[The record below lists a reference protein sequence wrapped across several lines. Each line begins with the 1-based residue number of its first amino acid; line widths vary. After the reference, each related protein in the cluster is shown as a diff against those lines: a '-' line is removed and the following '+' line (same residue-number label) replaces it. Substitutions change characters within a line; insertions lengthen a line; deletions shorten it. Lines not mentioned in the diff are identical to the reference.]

1 MIASTHLLV
10 RPALPTDAADIARI
24 YNQGIERRVA
34 TFETRLRTVE
44 EILPWFDDARHPLLV
59 AESGGAGETSPP
71 APLHERGERV
81 VGWIHASD
89 YRPRACY
96 AGIGEFSVYVA
107 DEAQGMGVGSAL
119 MEAFLPACAEAG
131 LWKVLSRIFV
141 ENTAS
146 RALCTKHGF
155 REVGIYEKHAQLDGV
170 WKDCVI
176 VERLLP

>member
-1 MIASTHLLV
+1 MIASTQLHV
-10 RPALPTDAADIARI
+10 RPALPTDAAAIARI

-34 TFETRLRTVE
+34 TFETRLRTVDD
-44 EILPWFDDARHPLLV
+44 ILPWFDDALHPLLV
-59 AESGGAGETSPP
+59 ATLASNDETSPP
-71 APLHERGERV
+71 SALQGRGDGV

-89 YRPRACY
+89 YRPRECY

-107 DEAQGMGVGSAL
+107 DEAQGLGVGSAL
-119 MEAFLPACAEAG
+119 MAAFLPACGAAG

-146 RALCTKHGF
+146 RALCGKHGF
-155 REVGIYEKHAQLDGV
+155 REVGIYEKHAQLDGE